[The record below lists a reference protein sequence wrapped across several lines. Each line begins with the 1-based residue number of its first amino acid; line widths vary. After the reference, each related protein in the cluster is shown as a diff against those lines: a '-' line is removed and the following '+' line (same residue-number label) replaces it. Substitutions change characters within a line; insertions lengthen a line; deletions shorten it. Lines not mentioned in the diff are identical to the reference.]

1 MSAGPAPSPRSGR
14 LIGGGPNSLEL
25 LWATLALVALAAGT
39 VVCVLVYAAVWI
51 DATLA
56 GTSPGLALADVP
68 GLLWTTVTG
77 DRHALVG
84 ELASPWRT
92 GILAALLGAVTLVA
106 GWHGAR
112 RWWEYKTGWLHRRR
126 HLDRIGSRVWASRRH
141 LARLLAPAP
150 RAGSDE
156 PPAAGRLLIGSH
168 GHHDVVVPARTSV
181 MAIAP
186 TRTGKSTRLVV
197 PNLLRWDGPAIVT
210 SVKRDVYDLTVAH
223 RASIGP
229 VHLFDPTGSTGL
241 PGVRW
246 SPLLTSTT
254 FPDATTTA
262 VWLADAAAVEDRHE
276 AAKFWETL
284 ATKLLAPMLYAA
296 ANTGRTIHD
305 VSLWVDRSAFDEV
318 AAILAGL
325 GDVDAAAAWQAIRE
339 LPNET
344 RGSVLGTAM
353 AIFRGFGSPR
363 VRAATSAT
371 PGETDNIL
379 DVVEMLRGNGTL
391 YLVSPEY
398 EQAELRPVFVAIV
411 QAAYRAAVN
420 LSANL
425 LDGAPLS
432 PPLLLMLDEAGNIA
446 PLKTLP
452 KIASTG
458 AGQGIT
464 LMTIWQDRA
473 QIRQLYAD
481 SERTVIA
488 NHTTS
493 VWLPGSQD
501 LDTLKL
507 LSELIGDQ
515 WVASSTVS
523 SAADGGVSVSQG
535 AERIDVAPP
544 AFLRTL
550 THGTAVMLSG
560 NTPPALIATHAYYDK
575 RRWRRLIDPD
585 QLARHAAMH
594 DGTAPTTAQRLR
606 EAEKAAPKV
615 GHVAVGSSGAAAVVA
630 VPRGS
635 LGTAL
640 AADYPQVHA
649 DRHAHRSWGPAA
661 AAIPLALD
669 GGPGRW
675 RILELPDVL
684 AAETGV
690 LHVDLGDAGA
700 RRKLLAVWMETG
712 PAGLFAE
719 HVSFPQLLAEWP
731 HLELS
736 ELLAEVWT
744 DCYPQLVGDLP
755 ADDDLPPF

>member
-1 MSAGPAPSPRSGR
+1 
-14 LIGGGPNSLEL
+14 
-25 LWATLALVALAAGT
+25 
-39 VVCVLVYAAVWI
+39 
-51 DATLA
+51 
-56 GTSPGLALADVP
+56 
-68 GLLWTTVTG
+68 
-77 DRHALVG
+77 
-84 ELASPWRT
+84 
-92 GILAALLGAVTLVA
+92 
-106 GWHGAR
+106 
-112 RWWEYKTGWLHRRR
+112 
-126 HLDRIGSRVWASRRH
+126 
-141 LARLLAPAP
+141 
-150 RAGSDE
+150 
-156 PPAAGRLLIGSH
+156 
-168 GHHDVVVPARTSV
+168 
-181 MAIAP
+181 
-186 TRTGKSTRLVV
+186 
-197 PNLLRWDGPAIVT
+197 
-210 SVKRDVYDLTVAH
+210 
-223 RASIGP
+223 
-229 VHLFDPTGSTGL
+229 
-241 PGVRW
+241 
-246 SPLLTSTT
+246 
-254 FPDATTTA
+254 
-262 VWLADAAAVEDRHE
+262 
-276 AAKFWETL
+276 
-284 ATKLLAPMLYAA
+284 
-296 ANTGRTIHD
+296 

-318 AAILAGL
+318 AAILTRL
-325 GDVDAAAAWQAIRE
+325 GDRDATAAWQAIRE

-371 PGETDNIL
+371 PTETDNIL
-379 DVVEMLRGNGTL
+379 DVVEMLRHNGTL

-411 QAAYRAAVN
+411 QAVYRAAVN

-473 QIRQLYAD
+473 QIRQLYGD

-493 VWLPGSQD
+493 VWLPSSQD

-523 SAADGGVSVSQG
+523 TAGDGGVSVSQG

-550 THGTAVMLSG
+550 PHGTAVMLSS
-560 NTPPALIATHAYYDK
+560 NAPPALIATHAYYDQ
-575 RRWRRLIDPD
+575 RRWRWRRLIDPD

-606 EAEKAAPKV
+606 EEDQATPAGRQARV
-615 GHVAVGSSGAAAVVA
+615 GPSPRVVA
-630 VPRGS
+630 VARGS
-635 LGTAL
+635 LGAAL
-640 AADYPQVHA
+640 AADYPPVRA
-649 DRHAHRSWGPAA
+649 DRRAHRSWGPAA
-661 AAIPLALD
+661 LAVPLSLH

-675 RILELPDVL
+675 RTVELPDVL
-684 AAETGV
+684 AAECGV
-690 LHVDLGDAGA
+690 LQVDLADAAA
-700 RRKLLAVWMETG
+700 RRRLLAVWLETG
-712 PAGLFAE
+712 PAELFAE
-719 HVSFPQLLAEWP
+719 HVSFPQLRAEWP
-731 HLELS
+731 HLHLS
-736 ELLAEVWT
+736 ELLREVWT

-755 ADDDLPPF
+755 PDDDDLPPF